1 MGEAPQGGA
10 GLLYLNPI
18 VGGLSVGF
26 LRLANGGIASA
37 ISVSEIMHVNA

>member
-18 VGGLSVGF
+18 VGDYLLGSFGWLM
-26 LRLANGGIASA
+26 GGIASA
-37 ISVSEIMHVNA
+37 ISISEIMHVNA

>member
-18 VGGLSVGF
+18 VGDYLFGF
-26 LRLANGGIASA
+26 FRLANGGIASA
-37 ISVSEIMHVNA
+37 IYIREIMHVNA